1 VVSFFLVPL
10 YYQIETTT
18 KNNQKMKEL
27 KTIVAVKTIKGTTF
41 IGVRNYKNQQGEVS
55 NQTFIGGINY
65 DNLLKNDLE
74 KLLSFDKKQLGE
86 KFEKEVVEKS
96 YTELVESL
104 KKRTATKEEKA
115 ELLANGDKTMVRS
128 EAQKEAYTDVC
139 KGLRIKDNHLY
150 IFGLIVNKTILE
162 KGVYKDVKSKPETI
176 CKNEIKKLADLRE
189 TKFKNF
195 KLGEKETLALQGV
208 TI

>member
-1 VVSFFLVPL
+1 
-10 YYQIETTT
+10 
-18 KNNQKMKEL
+18 MKEL

-65 DNLLKNDLE
+65 ENLLKNDLE
-74 KLLSFDKKQLGE
+74 KLLAFDKKQLVG
-86 KFEKEVVEKS
+86 KFEKSVVETS
-96 YTELVESL
+96 YAELVESL
-104 KKRTATKEEKA
+104 QKRTAPKEVKA

-128 EAQKEAYTDVC
+128 EAQKDAYTEVC

-150 IFGLIVNKTILE
+150 IFGLMVSKTILE
-162 KGVYKDVKSKPETI
+162 KGIYKEVKSKPETI
-176 CKNEIKKLADLRE
+176 CKGEIKKLADLRE

-195 KLGEKETLALQGV
+195 KLGAKETLALQGV